1 MEGAVSKPKVDV
13 NFSMFYDFS
22 LFNRQAD
29 ILIST
34 LHYCRVSAFL
44 LLLLCS
50 TANAQKIAIITPEK
64 NVEAEVFAEK
74 LDENLSE
81 HFKIIDNSLSET
93 AFNSIAYEN
102 PFNLTTADSKDVG
115 VRIGCDYF
123 ILVKSDSLRRFSFER
138 KEFYESYAAIF
149 VVGSRSGNLIFWK
162 LLSRESENVEDSNKF
177 LLDSVK
183 NLSTE
188 IAGKIKE
195 NNETKTTKIKEI
207 QELPDADSPNAKNFR
222 PPLPY
227 KRIRPEYTQAA
238 NLYGIE
244 ATIDIS
250 VDVDENGEILHTE
263 IVRWAGFGL
272 DEAVAETVRKM
283 NWKPASYKGENLPI
297 RVLLRYNFK
306 KIEDK

>member
-1 MEGAVSKPKVDV
+1 M
-13 NFSMFYDFS
+13 
-22 LFNRQAD
+22 
-29 ILIST
+29 IL
-34 LHYCRVSAFL
+34 SA
-44 LLLLCS
+44 S
-50 TANAQKIAIITPEK
+50 WAINAQKIAIVTPEK
-64 NVEAEVFAEK
+64 NAEAEVFAEK

-102 PFNLTTADSKDVG
+102 PFNLTTDNSKNIG
-115 VRIGCDYF
+115 LRIGCDYF
-123 ILVKSDSLRRFSFER
+123 ILIKSDSLRRFSFER

-162 LLSRESENVEDSNKF
+162 LLSRESENVGDSNKL
-177 LLDSVK
+177 LLDSTE
-183 NLSTE
+183 NLSIE
-188 IAGKIKE
+188 VSEKIKE
-195 NNETKTTKIKEI
+195 NNETKTNKLKEI
-207 QELPDADSPNAKNFR
+207 RELPDADSPEVKNFR

-244 ATIDIS
+244 ATIDIL